1 VKVFSTQS
9 VSFKL
14 SIFLLLASI
23 ILFSVIGY
31 VYVKKQQSDDLA
43 QTQQTLHLR
52 SAEISEFINSKLAHH
67 QQHSTMLANLFQ
79 SLSSNSADEKAWQ
92 QVSSNFANTILAG
105 FVYGDSGQR
114 FWSPANWPFP
124 EDLVYQ
130 GQSRI
135 TLDDKLQQNNWG
147 TLYFDE
153 SYQEWLLPYW
163 SDIYLHGEMVVW
175 GTVLKVDDIIKQ
187 AKQQFLPEGLELFVY
202 DQKYRLITHP
212 DYGPKLLRNMGALN
226 AESGSEG
233 LIRTGLLEFIKLP
246 KEPGRVYQFDDWSN
260 DIYAVAEPIEQNDWT
275 VIVYSK
281 DNFIFKDT
289 GQDAQNV
296 SALLMAVS
304 VLIALISLFLARKLI
319 SVRLNQVNNFI
330 SDGHAGKLDFN
341 KRINGSD
348 EIDDIKRQLIA
359 MFENFSGRLKAKD
372 KDAEKLRVELD
383 ENKALAQ
390 AVSYSDNAVLILDL
404 SFNISFAD
412 AQALSLLNC
421 ERDDLLTSRFF
432 SHIHQHMAFVTD
444 QIVNDVRRKESWH
457 GELALKEAQTEREI
471 WVNTTITPLRND
483 AGHVTKYVASMQD
496 ISFIKDSQHQIEKLA
511 YTDELTSLAN
521 RSFFVAQLEKFIEM
535 KKRGH
540 FEFAVLHFDIDD
552 FKKVNDKL
560 GYDGGDLLLMELA
573 ARLQKEL
580 RGEDVLARL
589 GGDEFAFI
597 VVAADS
603 EQSALSKVKS
613 ILNTVASP
621 FNILGE
627 NINISTS
634 IGISMSNSDDPNL
647 LLQHADLAMYEAK
660 AKGKNTFHFFTKELN
675 DVVQERMMMEQKLR
689 IAIERDGLELF
700 YQPKIDINLNT
711 IIGYEALLRWQDP
724 ELGFVSPEKFIPVAE
739 QSNLIVLLGQ
749 WVMEQ
754 SIKFIK
760 DNPLKL
766 PVSINLSGREF
777 EQGDCAQR
785 LNALITKYDVDPS
798 LIEIE
803 ITESYLMADVEDA
816 IRQLQETKDLGANI
830 SIDDFGT
837 GYSSLSYLKRLPV
850 DTLKIDRS
858 FIKDIP
864 DDINDVEITGA
875 IIAMAQK
882 LGLKVIAEGV
892 ETQEQVAFL
901 RDNGCYL
908 VQGYYYSKPLPA
920 KQAKGWQY
928 PDHIAAEESA

>member
-1 VKVFSTQS
+1 MAT
-9 VSFKL
+9 
-14 SIFLLLASI
+14 ILL
-23 ILFSVIGY
+23 FTVIGY
-31 VYVKKQQSDDLA
+31 VYVSKQQADDLK

-52 SAEISEFINSKLAHH
+52 SVEISEFIDSKLAHH
-67 QQHSTMLANLFQ
+67 QQHSTMLANLFK
-79 SLSSNSADEKAWQ
+79 SLSNNNADELAWK
-92 QVSSNFANTILAG
+92 QVSENFANTILAG
-105 FVYGDSGQR
+105 VVYSNSGQGFR
-114 FWSPANWPFP
+114 SPANWPLP
-124 EDLVYQ
+124 EDLAYQ
-130 GQSRI
+130 GQSH
-135 TLDDKLQQNNWG
+135 LDMDVNIQNESWG
-147 TLYFDE
+147 ALYFDE
-153 SYQEWLLPYW
+153 SYQEWLLPHW
-163 SDIYLHGEMVVW
+163 NNIFVHGEMVAW
-175 GTVLKVDDIIKQ
+175 GTVLKIDDVIKQ
-187 AKQQFLPEGLELFVY
+187 AKQQFLSEGLELFIY

-226 AESGSEG
+226 TDVGPEG
-233 LIRTGLLEFIKLP
+233 LIRSGLLDFIKLP
-246 KEPGRVYQFDDWSN
+246 KEPGVVYRFDDWGSN
-260 DIYAVAEPIEQNDWT
+260 IYAVAEPITQNGWSA
-275 VIVYSK
+275 VVYSK
-281 DNFIFKDT
+281 DSFIYKDT
-289 GQDAQNV
+289 SQDAKEV
-296 SALLMAVS
+296 SVVLLAVS
-304 VLIALISLFLARKLI
+304 VFIAMVALLLGRKLI
-319 SVRLNQVNNFI
+319 SSRLEQVSKFVSEGYAVKTDINNR
-330 SDGHAGKLDFN
+330 AL
-341 KRINGSD
+341 GSD
-348 EIDDIKRQLIA
+348 EIDNVKRQLA
-359 MFENFSGRLKAKD
+359 SLFNNFNNRLKAKD
-372 KDAEKLRVELD
+372 KDAEKLRMELD

-421 ERDDLLTSRFF
+421 EREELIASRFF

-457 GELALKEAQTEREI
+457 GELALKETQTEREI
-471 WVNTTITPLRND
+471 WVNTTVTPLRND

-496 ISFIKDSQHQIEKLA
+496 ISFIKDSQHKIEKLA

-675 DVVQERMMMEQKLR
+675 DVVQERMLMEQKLNQ
-689 IAIERDGLELF
+689 AIKNNALELY
-700 YQPKIDINLNT
+700 YQPKVDVSLKT
-711 IIGYEALLRWQDP
+711 VVGYEALLRWQDP
-724 ELGFVSPEKFIPVAE
+724 ELGFVSPDRFIPVAE
-739 QSNLIVLLGQ
+739 QSHLIVLLGQ

-754 SIKFIK
+754 SIRFIK
-760 DNPLKL
+760 DSSRAL

-777 EQGDCAQR
+777 EKGDCAQR
-785 LNALITKYDVDPS
+785 LHALITKYDVDPS

-803 ITESYLMADVEDA
+803 ITESYLMTDVEDA

-892 ETQEQVAFL
+892 ETQEQVDFL
-901 RDNGCYL
+901 LDNGCSL

-920 KQAKGWQY
+920 EQAKEWRFTE
-928 PDHIAAEESA
+928 PALEN